1 VKLITDS
8 GELAEFC
15 ARLSAA
21 EFVTVDTEFMR
32 ERTYWPRLCLVQLAG
47 ADEYAGI
54 DPLAPGIELEPLLRL
69 MNDGRVLKVFHA
81 ARQDLEIFFN
91 LTGRVPAPLFDTQV
105 AAMVCGFG
113 ESASYETLVAQLARA
128 QIDKSMRF
136 TDWAARPL
144 TERQINYA
152 LADVTHLRT
161 VYLALAKK
169 LMANGRAQWLE
180 EEMAVLL
187 DPITYR
193 TDPDEAW
200 RRLRPR
206 SARPKVLAVLR
217 EVAAW
222 REREAQ
228 RRDIPRVRI
237 LRDEALLE
245 IAVNAPTKAETLAR
259 TRGLSQGFAEGRLG
273 QDLLEAVKRGLE
285 MPEERIPQLPP
296 SPVSPPGIGPIVEL
310 LKVLLK
316 LKCEEHHVAP
326 KLVASSADLD
336 RVAASDDADVPA
348 LHGWRRE
355 IFGND
360 ALSLKHGRIALSM
373 RGKRI
378 VMMRVGEDG
387 DEPAPEA
394 AQDAA
399 S

>member
-1 VKLITDS
+1 MKLITDS
-8 GELAEFC
+8 AELAEFC

-47 ADEYAGI
+47 ADEAAGV

-69 MNDGRVLKVFHA
+69 MNDPRVLKVFHA
-81 ARQDLEIFFN
+81 ARQDLEIFYN
-91 LTGRVPAPLFDTQV
+91 LTGKVPAPLFDTQV

-144 TERQINYA
+144 SERQLNYA

-161 VYLALAKK
+161 VYMALAKR
-169 LMANGRAQWLE
+169 LMSNGRAQWLE

-200 RRLRPR
+200 RRLKPR

-245 IAVNAPTKAETLAR
+245 IAVNAPTKPEALAR

-285 MPEERIPQLPP
+285 LPEDRIPQLPP
-296 SPVSPPGIGPIVEL
+296 PPVTPPGIGPIVEL

-316 LKCEEHHVAP
+316 LKCEEHHVAT

-336 RVAASDDADVPA
+336 RIAASDDADVQA

-360 ALSLKHGRIALSM
+360 ALALKHGRIALSM
-373 RGKRI
+373 RARRI
-378 VMMRVGEDG
+378 VMLRVGE
-387 DEPAPEA
+387 PAPAADA

>member
-1 VKLITDS
+1 
-8 GELAEFC
+8 
-15 ARLSAA
+15 
-21 EFVTVDTEFMR
+21 
-32 ERTYWPRLCLVQLAG
+32 
-47 ADEYAGI
+47 
-54 DPLAPGIELEPLLRL
+54 
-69 MNDGRVLKVFHA
+69 
-81 ARQDLEIFFN
+81 
-91 LTGRVPAPLFDTQV
+91 
-105 AAMVCGFG
+105 
-113 ESASYETLVAQLARA
+113 
-128 QIDKSMRF
+128 
-136 TDWAARPL
+136 
-144 TERQINYA
+144 
-152 LADVTHLRT
+152 
-161 VYLALAKK
+161 
-169 LMANGRAQWLE
+169 MANGRARWLE

-200 RRLRPR
+200 RRLKPR

-245 IAVNAPTKAETLAR
+245 IAANAPAGTEALAR

-273 QDLLEAVKRGLE
+273 QDLLEAVRRGLE
-285 MPEERIPQLPP
+285 LPEERIPQPP
-296 SPVSPPGIGPIVEL
+296 PAPVSPPGIGPIVEL

-316 LKCEEHHVAP
+316 LKCEEHHVAT

-336 RVAASDDADVPA
+336 RIAADDDADVPA
-348 LHGWRRE
+348 LAGWRRE

-360 ALSLKHGRIALSM
+360 ALALKHGRIALSM

-378 VMMRVGEDG
+378 VMMRLDG
-387 DEPAPEA
+387 GTRDPAPDE